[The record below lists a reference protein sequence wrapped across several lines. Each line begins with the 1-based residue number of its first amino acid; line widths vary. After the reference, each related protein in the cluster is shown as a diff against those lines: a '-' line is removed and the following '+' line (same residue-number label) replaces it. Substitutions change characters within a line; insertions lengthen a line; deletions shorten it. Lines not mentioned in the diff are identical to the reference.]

1 MIGDMISG
9 IARGHGVTSF
19 LNFPRLAAVGF
30 GISYHMRMVCGGEV
44 WAFLLFSRSLAS
56 ELIPNSN
63 AASWKPVFSC
73 ISIQLPN

>member
-44 WAFLLFSRSLAS
+44 
-56 ELIPNSN
+56 
-63 AASWKPVFSC
+63 
-73 ISIQLPN
+73 